1 MVVIPLEKYE
11 VLTGKK
17 RKVDDKSER
26 EILDLPT
33 SEGIMVKEVHDRIGV
48 DDKGRLKV
56 DGSPIPNTEYQKI
69 IDYLNDKKPSA
80 HRAPNGTK
88 KVLEVLK
95 RSKARKEVI
104 EKEGARGVR
113 KSDRRSVRKLL
124 KGLSSQRLSNILR
137 KYGKGN

>member
-1 MVVIPLEKYE
+1 MDYRKMVVIPLEKYE

-104 EKEGARGVR
+104 EKQGVRGAR
-113 KSDRRSVRKLL
+113 KSD
-124 KGLSSQRLSNILR
+124 
-137 KYGKGN
+137 